1 MEASKKIVVGY
12 AVHDIIGNNE
22 QCLTEY
28 DPDVLQRA
36 EDTGLIFVAQYD
48 GTREVVKAA
57 DVRKP
62 DPTVN
67 GIPLATAGYV
77 DERTAATVAVFDALS
92 AIVDPQP
99 ATADETGEEAEAVDP
114 VEAFRSALA
123 ALKALEATE

>member
-48 GTREVVKAA
+48 DGTREVVKAA

-77 DERTAATVAVFDALS
+77 DERTT

-99 ATADETGEEAEAVDP
+99 ATADETWVVAEAVDP

>member
-28 DPDVLQRA
+28 DPEALRRA
-36 EDTGLIFVAQYD
+36 EDAGLIFVAQYDD

-67 GIPLATAGYV
+67 GIPLATAGTSMSAPPPRSPCSTRSRPSSTLSRPR
-77 DERTAATVAVFDALS
+77 RTRRGREPRPST
-92 AIVDPQP
+92 
-99 ATADETGEEAEAVDP
+99 
-114 VEAFRSALA
+114 RSRHSGPRSPP
-123 ALKALEATE
+123 

>member
-36 EDTGLIFVAQYD
+36 EDAGLIFVAQYD
-48 GTREVVKAA
+48 DGSREVVKAA
-57 DVRKP
+57 

-77 DERTAATVAVFDALS
+77 DKRTAATVACFDALS
-92 AIVDPQP
+92 ATVAPQP
-99 ATADETGEEAEAVDP
+99 ATADETGEGAEAVDP
-114 VEAFRSALA
+114 VEAFKAALA
-123 ALKALEATE
+123 ALRALEAKE